1 MVADRS
7 RRSLSRPELLGVAGM
22 KPTRPTIR
30 DVAERAAVSRG
41 TVTRVLSGSPH
52 VLPATRER
60 VLEAIEVLD
69 YQPSSIARAL
79 RLQRTRTV
87 GLIVTD
93 ITNPFYP
100 EVVRG
105 FEDAA
110 QRLGLGVFLS
120 NAAEDPD
127 REARSLALLRERRVD
142 AVVVA
147 AGGLRHR
154 QADAL
159 RSFPAPVVIVNAS
172 SPDPRIPA
180 VLSDSR
186 AGGRMAAQ
194 HLIELGHRQLV
205 YVLGPR
211 EGDETPVRLEGARAA
226 ARSAR
231 GMGVTLEVIQ
241 GDGHLAGGTAAA
253 REVASRLAPPFAF
266 ICHNDMTAI
275 GTMHGLSEAGL
286 GIPGDVSV
294 IGFDD
299 IALTDYTVPPLT
311 TVAQDK
317 YAMGRRAI
325 EIVDRMLGGEAVSGT
340 ERLPVRLV
348 VRGTTARPS
357 PSIDTS
363 EVAAAR

>member
-1 MVADRS
+1 
-7 RRSLSRPELLGVAGM
+7 M

-41 TVTRVLSGSPH
+41 TVTRVLSGSPR
-52 VLPATRER
+52 VLPTTRAR
-60 VLEAIEVLD
+60 VLEAIAVLD

-110 QRLGLGVFLS
+110 ERLGLGVFLS

-127 REARSLALLRERRVD
+127 REARSLALLQERRVD

-159 RSFPAPVVIVNAS
+159 RSFPVPVVIVNAS

-194 HLIELGHRQLV
+194 HLIDLGHRRLV

-211 EGDETPVRLEGARAA
+211 EADETPVRLEGAREA
-226 ARSAR
+226 ARSSQ
-231 GMGVTLEVIQ
+231 GVTLDVVQ
-241 GDGHLAGGTAAA
+241 GDGHLSGGTAAA
-253 REVASRLAPPFAF
+253 RAVTLAGTPPFAF

-275 GTMHGLSEAGL
+275 GAMHGLSEAGL
-286 GIPGDVSV
+286 GIPGDASV

-299 IALTDYTVPPLT
+299 IALTEYTVPPLT

-317 YAMGRRAI
+317 YAMGRRAV
-325 EIVDRMLGGEAVSGT
+325 EILDRMLAGEAVSGT
-340 ERLPVRLV
+340 ERLPVHLIT
-348 VRGTTARPS
+348 RGSTARPS
-357 PSIDTS
+357 GSVGGSAVTT
-363 EVAAAR
+363 AR

>member
-1 MVADRS
+1 MRS
-7 RRSLSRPELLGVAGM
+7 
-22 KPTRPTIR
+22 TRPTII
-30 DVAERAAVSRG
+30 DVARMAGVSRG
-41 TVTRVLSGSPH
+41 TVTRVLAGSPR
-52 VLPATRER
+52 VLPETRVR
-60 VLEAIEVLD
+60 VLEAIAALD

-79 RLQRTRTV
+79 RLQQTRTV
-87 GLIVTD
+87 GLVVTD

-110 QRLGLGVFLS
+110 QRLGLGVLLS

-127 REARSLALLRERRVD
+127 REARCLALLRERRVD
-142 AVVVA
+142 AVVIA

-159 RSFPAPVVIVNAS
+159 RAFPVAVVIVNAS

-186 AGGRMAAQ
+186 EGGRLAAQ
-194 HLIELGHRQLV
+194 HLIDLGHRQLV

-211 EGDETPVRLEGARAA
+211 EADETPVRLEGARAA
-226 ARSAR
+226 ARAAR
-231 GMGVTLEVIQ
+231 RSGVSLRVVH

-253 REVASRLAPPFAF
+253 RAVAADLTPPFALL
-266 ICHNDMTAI
+266 CHNDVTAI
-275 GTMHGLSEAGL
+275 GVMHGLAGL
-286 GIPGDVSV
+286 GLRVPDDVSV
-294 IGFDD
+294 VGFDD
-299 IALTDYTVPPLT
+299 ILLTDYTVPPLT

-317 YAMGRRAI
+317 YMMGRRAV
-325 EIVDRMLGGEAVSGT
+325 EIVDRILAGETVSGT
-340 ERLPVRLV
+340 ERLPVHLV
-348 VRGTTARPS
+348 VRGTTARPRS
-357 PSIDTS
+357 PIEAT

>member
-1 MVADRS
+1 MAS
-7 RRSLSRPELLGVAGM
+7 
-22 KPTRPTIR
+22 TRPTII
-30 DVAERAAVSRG
+30 DVAELAAVSRG
-41 TVTRVLSGSPH
+41 TVTRVLAGSPR
-52 VLPATRER
+52 VLPATRTR
-60 VLEAIEVLD
+60 VLDAIEALD

-87 GLIVTD
+87 GLIITD

-127 REARSLALLRERRVD
+127 REARYLELLRERRVD
-142 AVVVA
+142 AVVIA

-154 QADAL
+154 QAEAL
-159 RSFPAPVVIVNAS
+159 RSFPVPVVMINAS
-172 SPDPRIPA
+172 SPDRRIPA

-194 HLIELGHRQLV
+194 HLIDLGHRQLV
-205 YVLGPR
+205 YVLGPH
-211 EGDETPVRLEGARAA
+211 EADETPVRLEGVRAA
-226 ARSAR
+226 ARAAGER
-231 GMGVTLEVIQ
+231 DVTLEVVR
-241 GDGHLAGGTAAA
+241 GDGHPSGGAAAA
-253 REVASRLAPPFAF
+253 RTVISRLTPPYAF
-266 ICHNDMTAI
+266 ICHNDVTAI
-275 GTMHGLSEAGL
+275 GAIHGLTDAGL
-286 GIPGDVSV
+286 KIPHDVSV

-317 YAMGRRAI
+317 YAMGRRAM
-325 EIVDRMLGGEAVSGT
+325 EILDRLLAGEAVSGT

-348 VRGTTARPS
+348 VRGTTARPRS
-357 PSIDTS
+357 HTHTP
-363 EVAAAR
+363 EVAADR

>member
-1 MVADRS
+1 MAS
-7 RRSLSRPELLGVAGM
+7 
-22 KPTRPTIR
+22 TRPTII
-30 DVAERAAVSRG
+30 DVAELAAVSRG
-41 TVTRVLSGSPH
+41 TVTRVLAGSPR
-52 VLPATRER
+52 VLPATRAR
-60 VLEAIEVLD
+60 VLDAIEALD

-110 QRLGLGVFLS
+110 QELGFGVFLS

-127 REARSLALLRERRVD
+127 REARYLALLRERRVD
-142 AVVVA
+142 AVVIA
-147 AGGLRHR
+147 AGGLRRR

-159 RSFPAPVVIVNAS
+159 RSFPVPVVIVNAS

-194 HLIELGHRQLV
+194 HLIDLGHHRLV
-205 YVLGPR
+205 YVLGPH
-211 EGDETPVRLEGARAA
+211 EADETPVRLEGARAA

-231 GMGVTLEVIQ
+231 GLGVTLEVIQ
-241 GDGHLAGGTAAA
+241 GDGHPSGGTAAA
-253 REVASRLAPPFAF
+253 RAVASRLAPPFAF
-266 ICHNDMTAI
+266 ICHNDVTAI
-275 GTMHGLSEAGL
+275 GVMHGLSEVGL
-286 GIPGDVSV
+286 EIPHDVSV

-325 EIVDRMLGGEAVSGT
+325 EIVDRILGGEAVSGT

-348 VRGTTARPS
+348 VRGTTARPHS
-357 PSIDTS
+357 SIDTS